1 MPIKTLAIIFFLF
14 IIVSLGIALFHLVK
28 GKDAE
33 QSEKTLKALTYRI
46 GLSVLLFILL
56 FIAFATGLFQPHGI
70 GARIEQGTIEKPAD
84 PKP

>member
-28 GKDAE
+28 GQDAE
-33 QSEKTLKALTYRI
+33 QSQKTVKALTYRI

-56 FIAFATGLFQPHGI
+56 FIAFETGLFQPQGI
-70 GARIEQGTIEKPAD
+70 GARIQQGINNQSGQSQP
-84 PKP
+84 

>member
-14 IIVSLGIALFHLVK
+14 IIASLGIALFHLVT
-28 GKDAE
+28 GKDVA

-56 FIAFATGLFQPHGI
+56 FIAFEAGLFQPHGI
-70 GARIEQGTIEKPAD
+70 GARIAQHNSENPVTKQ
-84 PKP
+84 